1 MLQYDDR
8 GVAVKGRPNKG
19 KFNAINA
26 RENKFVFNFSGT
38 WRRCISAKLDGLPSG
53 I

>member
-1 MLQYDDR
+1 MLQCED
-8 GVAVKGRPNKG
+8 GGFAVKGWPNKG

-26 RENKFVFNFSGT
+26 RENKFDSDFSGT
-38 WRRCISAKLDGLPSG
+38 WRRGISAKLDCLPSG